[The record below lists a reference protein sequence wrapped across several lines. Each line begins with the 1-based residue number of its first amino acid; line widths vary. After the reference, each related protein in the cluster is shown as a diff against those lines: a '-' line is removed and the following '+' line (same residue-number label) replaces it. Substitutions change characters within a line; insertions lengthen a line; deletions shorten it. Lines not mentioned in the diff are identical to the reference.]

1 MGRRVS
7 RILQPTINDACL
19 VFLPAFLLLRTCSK
33 IHEGLN
39 PHYLCESNLEMNT
52 EHRLHDHAEDDKP
65 RYKHYYYKSK
75 MMITSQIF
83 ATSEEKGNGK
93 EEV

>member
-1 MGRRVS
+1 
-7 RILQPTINDACL
+7 
-19 VFLPAFLLLRTCSK
+19 
-33 IHEGLN
+33 
-39 PHYLCESNLEMNT
+39 MNT
-52 EHRLHDHAEDDKP
+52 EHRFHDHGEDDKP